1 MRRFVVYAEAIVLGA
16 LIAIGT
22 VQSVMGTTAALV
34 DFIR

>member
-1 MRRFVVYAEAIVLGA
+1 MRRFVVYAEAIAIGA

-22 VQSVMGTTAALV
+22 VQSLFGTTAALV